1 METETMEQPVAAD
14 AGLTPVFRLGALDVE
29 PALQGKFEIDSLL
42 ARHAACD
49 WGEFSPELAWMLP
62 KTAGRLVSLYLV
74 HGAHIAVE
82 TEWDCS
88 GTWIYRFNPH
98 QDLR

>member
-1 METETMEQPVAAD
+1 
-14 AGLTPVFRLGALDVE
+14 
-29 PALQGKFEIDSLL
+29 
-42 ARHAACD
+42 
-49 WGEFSPELAWMLP
+49 MLP

-74 HGAHIAVE
+74 HGALIAVE

-88 GTWIYRFNPH
+88 VTWIYRFNPH